1 MDGLGGWNLM
11 KVKFKDWNCIIEWG
25 IYLENKNITIKLL
38 DEQTKELVAI
48 ATTNISE
55 ETDWGKIQVKDWS
68 ENRGMWEA
76 LVNAGVIESEPVDKI
91 TSYFV
96 QAKVGKLT
104 EKADKDFINWA
115 RYNGWKL
122 LIDGD

>member
-1 MDGLGGWNLM
+1 M

-25 IYLENKNITIKLL
+25 IYLENKNIAIKLL

-68 ENRGMWEA
+68 ENRGMWQA
-76 LVNAGVIESEPVDKI
+76 LVNAGVIESEPVEKI

-96 QAKVGKLT
+96 QVKVGKLT

-122 LIDGD
+122 LTVTDGD